1 MNNNLKKLEY
11 DKILE
16 KIAHFCK
23 TYLGKKYAF
32 NLRPSQDVQEVQK
45 SLKETSQGVVLIQR
59 NSTPPI
65 GEIADITI
73 YLKTLDG
80 CGSLSIK
87 ALIELQNILQMAED
101 LKEYFS
107 KDFLS
112 TSDFSALEPYFNDLY
127 VNQSIVSTFA
137 RSIIDEDNIADTASA
152 KLQDI
157 RRKERR
163 IEQDI
168 RAKLNVILHS
178 STYSKYMRENLVTI
192 RSGRYVI
199 PVKEEYRSSI
209 KGFVHDISNA
219 GSTVFIEPISIFEL
233 NNNLSKLKIDEEI
246 EIEKILMKL
255 SSLFFPYIEEIK
267 KDINLIGN
275 LDFIFAK
282 AKYSREIKG
291 ITPKINLKKEINL
304 INARH
309 PLIDFN
315 KVVPISIN
323 LGNDFSTLVITGPNT
338 GGKTVTLKTVGL
350 LCAMACSGLN
360 IPADENSSIYV
371 FDKIFADIGD
381 NQSISESLSTFSSH
395 MTNIVEIIKDSSTNS
410 LILVDE
416 LGSGTD
422 PIEGANL
429 AISILDYFNQKD
441 ILTIATTHYQ
451 ELKNYAL
458 VTNRFEN
465 ASVEFDIK
473 TLMPTYKLLVG
484 IPGKSNAFE
493 ISKSLGLNSEIIN
506 NAKSLMSK
514 DQINIEELLKN
525 IYDNKSII
533 EKERKEIDLKL
544 QNISI
549 LENNLKKDNIELK
562 QKEKELIDNAK
573 IKARDIFLNA
583 KEDANSIIK
592 QMNEIKN
599 SNVNIKD
606 LENLRNKLNT
616 KIKNSSLTKD
626 TANFSSNS
634 VEKLNVEDLKPNT
647 EVFVKTLGQ
656 NGIIVSHISKSNEV
670 QVKVGI
676 IKMNVH
682 INNIEKAHVDKT
694 KKSDKQIQTSGYTSI
709 SKSKTVKSEINVIGL
724 NVEEAVFVVDK
735 FLDDCCLAKLQTVR
749 IVHGKG
755 TGKLKTGIHNFL
767 KTNPHVKS
775 YRMGT
780 YGEGEMGVTV
790 VELK

>member
-1 MNNNLKKLEY
+1 MSQKDYDMVARWYVVHTYSGYENKVKTDLEKTIKNRELEDFFFDIIVPMEEQIEIKDGKRKTNLKKVFPGY
-11 DKILE
+11 
-16 KIAHFCK
+16 
-23 TYLGKKYAF
+23 
-32 NLRPSQDVQEVQK
+32 
-45 SLKETSQGVVLIQR
+45 VLIKMIVTEESWYIVR
-59 NSTPPI
+59 NTR
-65 GEIADITI
+65 G
-73 YLKTLDG
+73 
-80 CGSLSIK
+80 
-87 ALIELQNILQMAED
+87 
-101 LKEYFS
+101 
-107 KDFLS
+107 
-112 TSDFSALEPYFNDLY
+112 
-127 VNQSIVSTFA
+127 
-137 RSIIDEDNIADTASA
+137 
-152 KLQDI
+152 
-157 RRKERR
+157 
-163 IEQDI
+163 
-168 RAKLNVILHS
+168 
-178 STYSKYMRENLVTI
+178 VT
-192 RSGRYVI
+192 
-199 PVKEEYRSSI
+199 
-209 KGFVHDISNA
+209 GFV
-219 GSTVFIEPISIFEL
+219 
-233 NNNLSKLKIDEEI
+233 
-246 EIEKILMKL
+246 
-255 SSLFFPYIEEIK
+255 
-267 KDINLIGN
+267 
-275 LDFIFAK
+275 
-282 AKYSREIKG
+282 
-291 ITPKINLKKEINL
+291 
-304 INARH
+304 
-309 PLIDFN
+309 
-315 KVVPISIN
+315 
-323 LGNDFSTLVITGPNT
+323 
-338 GGKTVTLKTVGL
+338 
-350 LCAMACSGLN
+350 
-360 IPADENSSIYV
+360 
-371 FDKIFADIGD
+371 
-381 NQSISESLSTFSSH
+381 
-395 MTNIVEIIKDSSTNS
+395 
-410 LILVDE
+410 
-416 LGSGTD
+416 GSGTD

-790 VELK
+790 VTLK

>member
-1 MNNNLKKLEY
+1 
-11 DKILE
+11 
-16 KIAHFCK
+16 
-23 TYLGKKYAF
+23 
-32 NLRPSQDVQEVQK
+32 
-45 SLKETSQGVVLIQR
+45 
-59 NSTPPI
+59 
-65 GEIADITI
+65 
-73 YLKTLDG
+73 
-80 CGSLSIK
+80 
-87 ALIELQNILQMAED
+87 
-101 LKEYFS
+101 
-107 KDFLS
+107 
-112 TSDFSALEPYFNDLY
+112 
-127 VNQSIVSTFA
+127 
-137 RSIIDEDNIADTASA
+137 
-152 KLQDI
+152 
-157 RRKERR
+157 
-163 IEQDI
+163 
-168 RAKLNVILHS
+168 
-178 STYSKYMRENLVTI
+178 
-192 RSGRYVI
+192 
-199 PVKEEYRSSI
+199 
-209 KGFVHDISNA
+209 
-219 GSTVFIEPISIFEL
+219 
-233 NNNLSKLKIDEEI
+233 
-246 EIEKILMKL
+246 
-255 SSLFFPYIEEIK
+255 
-267 KDINLIGN
+267 
-275 LDFIFAK
+275 
-282 AKYSREIKG
+282 
-291 ITPKINLKKEINL
+291 
-304 INARH
+304 
-309 PLIDFN
+309 
-315 KVVPISIN
+315 
-323 LGNDFSTLVITGPNT
+323 
-338 GGKTVTLKTVGL
+338 
-350 LCAMACSGLN
+350 MACSGLN

-694 KKSDKQIQTSGYTSI
+694 KKSDKQILTSGYTSI
-709 SKSKTVKSEINVIGL
+709 PKSKTVKSEINVIGL